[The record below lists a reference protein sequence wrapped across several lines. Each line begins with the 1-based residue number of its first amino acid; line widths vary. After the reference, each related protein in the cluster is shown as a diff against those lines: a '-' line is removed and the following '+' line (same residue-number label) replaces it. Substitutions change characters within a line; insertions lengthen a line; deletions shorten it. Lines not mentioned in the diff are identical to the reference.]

1 MRIAVL
7 SNYYPL
13 TTHTFI
19 RREIQGLEA
28 AGLEV
33 ERFTI
38 RRTTEPLPEIED
50 QEEAER
56 TSALLDGGFVSLLR
70 AVVARGLR
78 SPLLWIK
85 ALSATIRYDVTSHR
99 GLIRHFAYFAEAC
112 VLRQELAE
120 KKVEH
125 VHVHFGT
132 NACMVVLLSRL
143 LGGPRFSVQIHGP
156 GEFDNPRE
164 LHIPEKIAAAAFAT
178 SITEFARGQIYRW
191 TDPEHWKK
199 VHVIRCGVDQRFLDD
214 PIEPIPERPRLVCI
228 GRFGRSKGHP
238 ILLEAAARLRD
249 RGVDFEIELIGD
261 GELRP
266 MIEALVSDYQ
276 LERHIILSGWK
287 DGDGVRDALINSR
300 GLVLPSFGEGLPVVI
315 MESFALGRPVI
326 ATRIA
331 GISELVEDG
340 RNGWVINSS
349 SVDGL
354 TEAMHDAFTA
364 PIDRLEA
371 FGVAGREAA
380 SERHDSRTEANKLA
394 KLLLATQGDGDARI
408 R

>member
-7 SNYYPL
+7 SNHYPL

-38 RRTTEPLPEIED
+38 RRTQESLPEIED

-56 TSALLDGGFVSLLR
+56 TSALLDGGI
-70 AVVARGLR
+70 VAL
-78 SPLLWIK
+78 
-85 ALSATIRYDVTSHR
+85 LSATLGVVAQRPMASLKTLWATIRFGLTSHR
-99 GLIRHFAYFAEAC
+99 GLLRHFAYFAEAC
-112 VLRQELAE
+112 VLLNELEE
-120 KKVEH
+120 KRVEH

-132 NACMVVLLSRL
+132 NACMVVLLCRM

-164 LHIPEKIAAAAFAT
+164 LHIPEKVAAASFVT
-178 SITEFARGQIYRW
+178 SITDFARGQVYRW

-199 VHVIRCGVDQRFLDD
+199 IHVIRCGVDQRFLDD
-214 PIEPIPERPRLVCI
+214 PIEPIPARPRLVNI

-249 RGVDFEIELIGD
+249 RGIEFEIELIGD

-266 MIEALVSDYQ
+266 LIEGLIKEHQ
-276 LERHIILSGWK
+276 LEDHIILSGWK
-287 DGDGVRDALINSR
+287 DGNGVRDALVNSR

-315 MESFALGRPVI
+315 MESLALGRPVI

-340 RNGWVINSS
+340 KNGWVINAS
-349 SVDGL
+349 SVEGL
-354 TEAMHDAFTA
+354 TEAMEDAFTA
-364 PIDRLEA
+364 PLDRLEA
-371 FGVAGREAA
+371 YGVAGREAA
-380 SERHDSRTEANKLA
+380 GARHDSRAEANKLA
-394 KLLLATQGDGDARI
+394 KLLRATQGEGDASAR
-408 R
+408 